1 MFGLRCQV
9 PKLRKIMKSPV
20 FSIFILLC
28 VSFAYAQSGNTR
40 FIDSPSWVLAKEK
53 TASPVTVPGKQE
65 KNDPGK
71 TKPGAGGGPQ
81 VNPKKTQDP
90 PPKKPAEPAASK
102 SQKSIPSSTPRQ
114 EGFLHIGIYATPV
127 INWLSSINKPY
138 SRSGVNAC
146 VTPTV
151 MLDMRMVGRLYLGV
165 GVALNTFGGRL
176 QLTEID
182 KVKHKRSYSFTYL
195 EIPLRVKWQTRNF
208 SNSRGSIFFS
218 GGLNLGFGLSY
229 KYKDIYKG
237 PINIGGHV
245 MDGVFRYKG
254 REVKENR
261 RLANVA
267 GVLQFGY
274 NYQVARRTNLI
285 IGVEYHYGFV
295 RPIKAKKFYYTMDKP
310 SYNNQQVGLLLGVM
324 F

>member
-1 MFGLRCQV
+1 
-9 PKLRKIMKSPV
+9 MKKPGV
-20 FSIFILLC
+20 FCLVLLFSSFWC
-28 VSFAYAQSGNTR
+28 VAQSNNTG
-40 FIDSPSWVLAKEK
+40 FIDSPSWVLSNMEK
-53 TASPVTVPGKQE
+53 TASPVTVQEKQE

-71 TKPGAGGGPQ
+71 MEPRSGGDPQSANLKKKQNPPPEKPG
-81 VNPKKTQDP
+81 
-90 PPKKPAEPAASK
+90 EPAVSK
-102 SQKSIPSSTPRQ
+102 PKKSIPPSKPSQ

-127 INWLSSINKPY
+127 INWLSSINKSY

-151 MLDMRMVGRLYLGV
+151 MFDMRMIGRLYLGV

-182 KVKHKRSYSFTYL
+182 NVKHKRSYSFTYL
-195 EIPLRVKWQTRNF
+195 EIPLRIKWQTRNF

-218 GGLNLGFGLSY
+218 GGFNVGFGFSY

-274 NYQVARRTNLI
+274 NFQVARRTNLI
-285 IGVEYHYGFV
+285 IGVEYHYGLV
-295 RPIKAKKFYYTMDKP
+295 RPLKAKKFYYTMDKP
-310 SYNNQQVGLLLGVM
+310 SYNNQQVGLLVGVM